1 MKSIDF
7 LCASPA
13 STAIRSSTDRRAM
26 VRNDHGTRSMDRRS
40 NHYIS
45 DHHRRKSKDDIPA
58 IPCSP
63 QLPKNRKS
71 TSDFRFMFASQSN
84 REVRRRGSA
93 EIINDLTSTPHGSS
107 RHLLSDKTLS
117 EVLQQTDSLFASDPS
132 EPVMTRSQSSK
143 GPMITRS
150 LSSNDSALVSN
161 HQASR
166 PCGLPISTNDSLVS
180 NSINRELVASQSVG
194 KDESSVLKSSAAPSK
209 SRNQVVELMVS
220 IHCKGC
226 EGKVRKHI
234 SKIEGVTSFS
244 IDRATK
250 KVTVIGEVTPLGV
263 LSSISKVKN
272 AQLWPSPTS
281 SAS

>member
-13 STAIRSSTDRRAM
+13 STAICSSTDQRAM
-26 VRNDHGTRSMDRRS
+26 ARNDHGTRSMDRRS
-40 NHYIS
+40 NHYLS
-45 DHHRRKSKDDIPA
+45 DHHRRKPKNDIPA

-63 QLPKNRKS
+63 QLPKNTKCL
-71 TSDFRFMFASQSN
+71 SDYRFIFASQSN
-84 REVRRRGSA
+84 RDLRRSSA
-93 EIINDLTSTPHGSS
+93 EIINDLSTTPHGSS
-107 RHLLSDKTLS
+107 RHLLSDETLS
-117 EVLQQTDSLFASDPS
+117 EVLQQTDSLFDSVPS
-132 EPVMTRSQSSK
+132 EPVMSQSLSSK
-143 GPMITRS
+143 VPVITRS
-150 LSSNDSALVSN
+150 LSSNDSALLLTN
-161 HQASR
+161 QASR
-166 PCGLPISTNDSLVS
+166 PRGLPISSNDSLVS
-180 NSINRELVASQSVG
+180 NSINRQLVASQSLQKNECSVL
-194 KDESSVLKSSAAPSK
+194 ESSSAQSQ

-234 SKIEGVTSFS
+234 SRIEGVTSVS

-281 SAS
+281 SS